1 MGCTTRG
8 MIIKLSDLCLV
19 LLAPG
24 SSIICTTIQDHEHEY
39 ESLQA
44 PHRTTRAMAMID
56 DNLKS
61 TPKWVREMMVVGG
74 KRISCSQTTS
84 LTPRKN

>member
-1 MGCTTRG
+1 MMEEEVGCTVRG
-8 MIIKLSDLCLV
+8 MIIKV
-19 LLAPG
+19 
-24 SSIICTTIQDHEHEY
+24 SSIICTTIQDHEHEHEY

-61 TPKWVREMMVVGG
+61 TPPTVQMGERDDG
-74 KRISCSQTTS
+74 
-84 LTPRKN
+84 